1 MLPEVGIDTWNA
13 APLNVARGGHLY
25 LKCSSAKMLPEVGI
39 DPALL
44 NVARGGQLILL
55 NAALP
60 NIARGG
66 H

>member
-1 MLPEVGIDTWNA
+1 M
-13 APLNVARGGHLY
+13 
-25 LKCSSAKMLPEVGI
+25 KCSSAKMLPEVGI

>member
-1 MLPEVGIDTWNA
+1 MK
-13 APLNVARGGHLY
+13 R
-25 LKCSSAKMLPEVGI
+25 SSAKCCQRWALILETLKDSYAKTLTEVGI

-44 NVARGGQLILL
+44 NVARWGQLILL